1 MYKRQHI
8 HFVGV
13 GGIGM
18 SGLAQVLLQLGY
30 EISGS
35 DLRSTD
41 ITNKLASLGGLIY
54 KGHAPEHIQG
64 ADVVVYSSAVRP
76 DNPEI
81 LAAHQANIPII
92 PRAEL
97 LAELMRLKKF
107 GIAVAGAH
115 GKTSTTSM
123 AASVLQAG
131 GVDPTVIIGGKVKAL
146 GTHAVW
152 GNGDFLL
159 AEADESDG
167 SFLRLTPSIV
177 AVTNIDREHL
187 DFYPDMNSIVAAFH
201 EFIEKIPFYGLAVL
215 CADDSAIS
223 ALLPSLHKRYLTYGT
238 CEQADLRAV
247 DIELTGFGV
256 RYCAVFRG
264 EGLGEIRLQVPGLH
278 YLRNSLAAL
287 AIGLELELPFE
298 AISRGLYEYQGVGRR
313 FEVIGDCNGITF
325 VDDYAH
331 HPTEI
336 GATLKT
342 ARYCWP
348 DRRLVVLFEPHRYT
362 RTLALMDEFPAAFQ
376 DADLLFLTEIY
387 PASER
392 PIVGVSGERLARK
405 IEETGCPVRFVPA
418 VSELPER
425 VAGILQQGDV
435 VLTLG
440 AGSIGQVGY
449 AMLSHLLKGQAIA

>member
-8 HFVGV
+8 HFVGI

-30 EISGS
+30 EVSGS

-41 ITNKLASLGGLIY
+41 ITNKLAVAGGAIY
-54 KGHAPEHIQG
+54 KGHAAEHIQG

-81 LAAHQANIPII
+81 LAAQQANIPII

-123 AASVLQAG
+123 TASVLQAG

-177 AVTNIDREHL
+177 VVTNIDREHL
-187 DFYPDMNSIVAAFH
+187 DFYANLDSIVSAFH

-215 CADDSAIS
+215 CADDAAIAS
-223 ALLPSLHKRYLTYGT
+223 LLPSLRKRYLTYGT
-238 CEQADLRAV
+238 CEQADLRAEN
-247 DIELTGFGV
+247 IELTGFGV
-256 RYCAVFRG
+256 RYHAVFKG
-264 EGLGEIRLQVPGLH
+264 ENLGEIRLRVPGLH

-298 AISRGLYEYQGVGRR
+298 TIRRGLYEYQGVGRR
-313 FEVIGDCNGITF
+313 FEVIGERNGITF

-405 IEETGCPVRFVPA
+405 IEERGCTVHFVPA
-418 VSELPER
+418 VSELPNR

-449 AMLSHLLKGQAIA
+449 AMLSQLLKGQAIA

>member
-30 EISGS
+30 EVSGS

-41 ITNKLASLGGLIY
+41 ITNKLSACGGVIY
-54 KGHAPEHIQG
+54 KGHAAEHIQG

-187 DFYPDMNSIVAAFH
+187 DFYSDMNSIVAAFH
-201 EFIEKIPFYGLAVL
+201 EFIERIPFYGLAVL
-215 CADDSAIS
+215 CADDANIS
-223 ALLPSLHKRYLTYGT
+223 SLLPSLHKRYLTYGT
-238 CEQADLRAV
+238 CEQADLRAS

-264 EGLGEIRLQVPGLH
+264 ERLGEVRLQVPGLH
-278 YLRNSLAAL
+278 YLRNSLAAM
-287 AIGLELELPFE
+287 AIGLELELPFDV
-298 AISRGLYEYQGVGRR
+298 ISRGLYEYQGVGRR
-313 FEVIGDCNGITF
+313 FEVIGECNGITF

-362 RTLALMDEFPAAFQ
+362 RTLALMNEFPAAFQ
-376 DADLLFLTEIY
+376 DADMLFLTEIY

-405 IEETGCPVRFVPA
+405 IEETGCTVCFVPS
-418 VSELPER
+418 VSELPAC

-449 AMLSHLLKGQAIA
+449 AILSNLLKDQAIA

>member
-30 EISGS
+30 EVSGS

-41 ITNKLASLGGLIY
+41 ITNKLAVSGGVIY
-54 KGHAPEHIQG
+54 KGHAAEHIHG

-187 DFYPDMNSIVAAFH
+187 DFYPDMDSIVAAFH

-215 CADDSAIS
+215 CADDSAIAS
-223 ALLPSLHKRYLTYGT
+223 LLPSLHKRYLTYGT

-256 RYCAVFRG
+256 RYRAVFRG

-287 AIGLELELPFE
+287 AIGLELELPFD

-313 FEVIGDCNGITF
+313 FEVIGERDGITF

-362 RTLALMDEFPAAFQ
+362 RTLALMDEFPPAFQ
-376 DADLLFLTEIY
+376 DADILFLTEIY

-405 IEETGCPVRFVPA
+405 IEETGCPVRFVPS
-418 VSELPER
+418 VSELPECVSR
-425 VAGILQQGDV
+425 ILQQGDV

-449 AMLSHLLKGQAIA
+449 AMLSQLLKGQAIA